1 MMSRLQKKAEII
13 DYLIIIF
20 ILAAFRPNGGQVNI
34 FSMTTHAFPILNV
47 TDVRTIA
54 NSPDYATI
62 YIEKNT
68 TFSQSL
74 RGLGYVESSSSLF
87 NFTGA
92 LNNFTT
98 FPKTIAIVMFLMDN
112 NTSASEAVNSMIFS
126 NNANQSVQLYIVNNR
141 SYWNYNQYGNTKIY
155 TVRSIAVFNTSVI
168 KSPNSIM
175 PLPDY
180 QYTSIFS
187 YGNLVGT
194 VITDGY
200 TNNLNNTISTKIAEM
215 LLGKAEAK

>member
-1 MMSRLQKKAEII
+1 MRYGLQKKAEII
-13 DYLIIIF
+13 DYLIIIVM
-20 ILAAFRPNGGQVNI
+20 LVAFRPAGGQVNI
-34 FSMTTHAFPILNV
+34 FNTNARALPTLNV
-47 TDVRTIA
+47 TEVRAIA
-54 NSPDYATI
+54 NSPDYTVI
-62 YIEKNT
+62 YTEKNA
-68 TFSQSL
+68 TFLQQL

-87 NFTGA
+87 NFTGT

-98 FPKTIAIVMFLMDN
+98 FPKTIAIIVFLMDN
-112 NTSASEAVNSMIFS
+112 SSSASEAVNSMIFS
-126 NNANQSVQLYIVNNR
+126 NNANQSVQWYMANNK
-141 SYWNYNQYGNTKIY
+141 SPSNYSQYGNTKIY

-168 KSPNSIM
+168 KSPNFIM

-200 TNNLNNTISTKIAEM
+200 TNNLNNTISTKVAET
-215 LLGKAEAK
+215 LLSKAESR